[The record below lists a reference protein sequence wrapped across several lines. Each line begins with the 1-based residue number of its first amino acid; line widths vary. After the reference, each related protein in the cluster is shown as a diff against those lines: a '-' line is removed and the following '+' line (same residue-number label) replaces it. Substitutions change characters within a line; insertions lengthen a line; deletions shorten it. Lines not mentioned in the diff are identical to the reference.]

1 MNSGLKLAYAP
12 GEDDQAQLMQTDT
25 FVNYLQYEKRFSP
38 HTVTAYGKDLEQFLA
53 FLDQVLELKSIA
65 EVQHTHV
72 RAWVVEL
79 LSSDIAASTIN
90 RKLSTLK
97 TFFRFLLQ
105 RGRIEHNPMRK
116 VTTPKTGKR
125 LPVYVQA
132 ADLELL
138 FERVEFGEEY
148 PGRRDRMLLEL
159 LYATGMRRSEL
170 IELRLEHIDW
180 SAGLLRVMGKRQKER
195 LIPIS
200 AGLRRKLEA
209 YVELRSR
216 IFPDTPHRE
225 LLLTERGKPLY
236 PKFVYNTV
244 HRYLSGVTT
253 VEQRSPHVLRHSFAT
268 HLSDNGAD
276 LNAIK
281 ALLGHSNLA
290 ATQIYTHNSIEKLK
304 KVYQQAHPKAKKK
317 D

>member
-1 MNSGLKLAYAP
+1 
-12 GEDDQAQLMQTDT
+12 MQIDT
-25 FVNYLQYEKRFSP
+25 FINYLRYEKRFSP
-38 HTVTAYGKDLEQFLA
+38 HTITAYRKDLEQFLT
-53 FLDQVLELKSIA
+53 FLDQTLELTTVQ

-72 RAWVVEL
+72 RSWIVEL

-97 TFFRFLLQ
+97 TFFRFLRR

-116 VTTPKTGKR
+116 VTAPKTGKR

-132 ADLELL
+132 ADLEKL
-138 FERVEFGEEY
+138 FERVEFGEEF
-148 PGRRDRMLLEL
+148 PGQRDRMLLEL

-170 IELRLEHIDW
+170 IALRLEHIDW
-180 SAGLLRVMGKRQKER
+180 SAGVLRVMGKRRKER
-195 LIPIS
+195 LIPYS
-200 AGLRRKLEA
+200 TVLRRRLEK
-209 YVELRSR
+209 YVALRAQT
-216 IFPDTPHRE
+216 FPGHPHRE
-225 LLLTERGKPLY
+225 LLLTDQGAPLY
-236 PKFVYNTV
+236 PKLVYNIV
-244 HRYLSGVTT
+244 HRYLSYITT

-304 KVYQQAHPKAKKK
+304 KVYQQAHPKAKKQ